1 MGQNITVVHQ
11 IHFGHYRFYF
21 SFRFV
26 FVFALSFS
34 DAARK
39 LFRFMCTI
47 IRKYSGGID
56 NDDDNERS
64 KTECVCVSCLQCT
77 PNSLYYTGMELNFTQ
92 HETSWLSTQ
101 FLVQHTL
108 RFVSILSRDGS
119 GHRTWCYC
127 DTISDTRSLSLSL
140 SLCWKSTKSVLKQT
154 KQIRNLN
161 SCKWK
166 DEFVCYVFTV
176 INSR

>member
-34 DAARK
+34 AAARK

-140 SLCWKSTKSVLKQT
+140 SPPVSFSGNILALVLRMHT
-154 KQIRNLN
+154 MFFSSN
-161 SCKWK
+161 
-166 DEFVCYVFTV
+166 F
-176 INSR
+176 